1 MQVLVL
7 NAGSSSLKGSVIE
20 VGRETALAR
29 CEARAGDDAS
39 RDPQWATL
47 VDEVLRG
54 LRQAGAEPRTVD
66 AVGHRVVHGGTTFQA
81 AVRIDDN
88 VLGTIDALAELA
100 PLHNPIAAETIR
112 LARARLPGQPHIAS
126 FDTAFHATL
135 QPAEFRYPVPES
147 WYRDWGVRRFGFH
160 GLSVEWA
167 MWRASELLDRPVDEL
182 RLVVAHLGNGCSVTA
197 VNGGR
202 SVSTSMGMTPLEG
215 LMMGTRAGSI
225 DPGIPLALLR
235 DGRIEVREIA
245 DALDHASGLV
255 AMAGTADM
263 RKVVDADARGD
274 GAAALA
280 LQMFVGRAAAGIA
293 AAATVLPVLDALVFT
308 GGIGEHSGAVRALI
322 AGRLATLGVQP
333 IDSAATATVDQRL
346 NPPDA
351 LVALLRIESREDL
364 VIAAQT
370 ARLLG

>member
-20 VGRETALAR
+20 VGQEAALAR

-47 VDEVLRG
+47 VDEVLKG
-54 LRQAGAEPRTVD
+54 LRRAGAEPRSVD
-66 AVGHRVVHGGTTFQA
+66 AVGHRVVHGGTTFRA

-88 VLGTIDALAELA
+88 VLGAIDALAEFA

-112 LARARLPGQPHIAS
+112 LARARLSGQPHVAV

-135 QPAEFRYPVPES
+135 PPAEYRYPVPES

-167 MWRASELLDRPVDEL
+167 TGRTAELLDRPVDEL

-235 DGRIEVREIA
+235 DGRLEVGEIA

-263 RKVVDADARGD
+263 RKVVEAEARGD
-274 GAAALA
+274 GRAALA

-293 AAATVLPVLDALVFT
+293 AAATALPALDALVFT
-308 GGIGEHSGAVRALI
+308 GGIGEHSAAVRALI
-322 AGRLATLGVQP
+322 AGRLATLGVRP
-333 IDSAATATVDQRL
+333 LDASATATVDQRL

-351 LVALLRIESREDL
+351 PIALLRIESREDL
-364 VIAAQT
+364 VIAAHT
-370 ARLLG
+370 AQLLG

>member
-29 CEARAGDDAS
+29 CEAGAGDDAS
-39 RDPQWATL
+39 RDPHWATL

-54 LRQAGAEPRTVD
+54 LRRAGAEPRTVD
-66 AVGHRVVHGGTTFQA
+66 AVGHRVVHGGTTFQS

-112 LARARLPGQPHIAS
+112 LARARLPGQPHVAS

-135 QPAEFRYPVPES
+135 LPAEFRYPVPES

-160 GLSVEWA
+160 GLSVAWA
-167 MWRASELLDRPVDEL
+167 TSRASELLDRPVDEL
-182 RLVVAHLGNGCSVTA
+182 RLAVAHLGNGCSVTA

-235 DGRIEVREIA
+235 DGRLEVREIA
-245 DALDHASGLV
+245 DALDHASGLLAV
-255 AMAGTADM
+255 AGTADM
-263 RKVVDADARGD
+263 RTVVEADARGD
-274 GAAALA
+274 GRAAMA

-293 AAATVLPVLDALVFT
+293 AAATALPALDALVFT

-322 AGRLATLGVQP
+322 AGRLATLGIQP

-346 NPPDA
+346 NPPDR

-370 ARLLG
+370 AQLLG